1 MGLEPIIMEFL
12 DEINRKS
19 EERAEEIENWINE
32 QCQKVDVPLYTSVD
46 LRISH
51 HKITPVDT
59 NVFPAGFNNL
69 CPVFRRHTAQ
79 LFREHLIQS
88 YPGAKRILIIPELHT
103 RNPYYWENV
112 YVIKSILESVGFLV
126 EVGLVSDELYED
138 EVRFKTTNEEEIRAF
153 RLKRDGDTVFV
164 SGFTP
169 DLILINNDFSSK
181 CPEILKGVRQ
191 PVEPPVEIGWH
202 TRRKSIH
209 FDFYNKLA
217 CEVAGII
224 GIDPWII
231 SIKTV
236 SQSGVDFDDP
246 ADRQKVA
253 QSVDSVLTELRC
265 EYKKRG
271 VQEDP
276 FLFLKS
282 NSGTYGMAVISVFS
296 ADEVRTL
303 NAERRKQMRVSKGG
317 RPVRDVVIQ
326 EGIPTSLRWGL
337 ETVGEPVIYLVKAK
351 TAGGFLRLN
360 KGKSEFD
367 NLNTRGM
374 EFSCLSF
381 QKEDACKKG
390 ECEEFF
396 PLAYQLIARTAT
408 IAAGYEIEKILKEG
422 GCRNDG

>member
-1 MGLEPIIMEFL
+1 MEFL

-19 EERAEEIENWINE
+19 GEKAEEIKGWIDE
-32 QCQKVDVPLYTSVD
+32 QCRKVDVPLYASVD

-69 CPVFRRHTAQ
+69 CPVFRRRAAQ
-79 LFREHLIQS
+79 LFREHFIQS

-103 RNPYYWENV
+103 RNPYYWENI
-112 YVIKSILESVGFLV
+112 YAIKSILGSVGFLV
-126 EVGLVSDELYED
+126 GVGLVSDELYED
-138 EVRFKTTNEEEIRAF
+138 EVGFKTITGEYVRAF

-164 SGFTP
+164 SDFTP

-181 CPEILKGVRQ
+181 CPEILRGVRQ

-202 TRRKSIH
+202 TRRKSVH

-217 CEVAGII
+217 FEVAEII
-224 GIDPWII
+224 GIDPWTI

-236 SQSGVDFDDP
+236 SQGGVDFDNP
-246 ADRQKVA
+246 EDRQRVA
-253 QSVDSVLTELRC
+253 QSVDLVLSELRY

-271 VQEDP
+271 VRESP

-317 RPVRDVVIQ
+317 KPVRDVVIQ
-326 EGIPTSLRWGL
+326 EGIPTSLRL
-337 ETVGEPVIYLVKAK
+337 DSETVGEPVIYLVKAK

-360 KGKSEFD
+360 RGKSEFD

-381 QKEDACKKG
+381 QKEGDCENG
-390 ECEEFF
+390 ECEKFF
-396 PLAYQLIARTAT
+396 PLAYQLIACTAT

-422 GCRNDG
+422 GCRDETP

>member
-1 MGLEPIIMEFL
+1 MKFI
-12 DEINRKS
+12 DEINRKI
-19 EERAEEIENWINE
+19 EEKSGEIEGWIDE
-32 QCQKVDVPLYTSVD
+32 QCRKVNVPLYTSVD

-59 NVFPAGFNNL
+59 NIFPAGFNNL
-69 CPVFRRHTAQ
+69 CPVFRDRTAK
-79 LFREHLIQS
+79 LFKEHFTQS
-88 YPGAKRILIIPELHT
+88 YPAAKRILIIPELHT
-103 RNPYYWENV
+103 RNPYYWENI
-112 YVIKSILESVGFLV
+112 YVIKSILESVDFSV

-138 EVRFKTTNEEEIRAF
+138 EVGFKTVAGEEVKAF
-153 RLKRDGDTVFV
+153 RLKRDGNTVFI
-164 SGFTP
+164 SDFIP

-181 CPEILKGVRQ
+181 CPKVLRDIRQ

-202 TRRKSIH
+202 TRRKNIH

-217 CEVAGII
+217 REVAGII

-246 ADRQKVA
+246 GDREKVA
-253 QSVDSVLTELRC
+253 RSADSVLNELRD
-265 EYKKRG
+265 EYAKRG
-271 VQEDP
+271 IRENP
-276 FLFLKS
+276 FLFVKS
-282 NSGTYGMAVISVFS
+282 NSGTYGMAVISVFG
-296 ADEVRTL
+296 ADYIRTL
-303 NAERRKQMRVSKGG
+303 NAEGRKQMRVSKGG
-317 RPVRDVVIQ
+317 KPVRDVVIQ
-326 EGIPTSLRWGL
+326 EGIPTSLKLGS
-337 ETVGEPVIYLVKAK
+337 EAVGEPVVYLVKAK

-381 QKEDACKKG
+381 QKEDACEKG
-390 ECEEFF
+390 ECEKFF
-396 PLAYQLIARTAT
+396 HLAYQLIARTAT

-422 GCRNDG
+422 GCRDETL